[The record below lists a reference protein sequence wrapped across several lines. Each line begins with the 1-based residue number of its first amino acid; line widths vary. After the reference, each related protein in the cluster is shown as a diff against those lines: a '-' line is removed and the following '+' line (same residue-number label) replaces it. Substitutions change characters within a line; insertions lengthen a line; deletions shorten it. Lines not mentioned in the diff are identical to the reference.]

1 MSFLSESLKT
11 IRDALKMADEVK
23 AAGEALK
30 DVARELREH
39 DRRITRLEA
48 KWDTALELS
57 SLRSTRRL
65 SKDD

>member
-30 DVARELREH
+30 LITQELREH

-48 KWDTALELS
+48 KWDTAIQLS
-57 SLRSTRRL
+57 ALRNARRIG
-65 SKDD
+65 KDE

>member
-1 MSFLSESLKT
+1 MSFLSESIKT

-30 DVARELREH
+30 QVARDLRDH

-57 SLRSTRRL
+57 SLRSTRRIG
-65 SKDD
+65 KEE